1 MNLMVNYLTGTI
13 PRELGSLSK
22 LGALSLARN
31 NVSGTI
37 PPSIGNL
44 SSLSKLSFIGTVR
57 KDLGK
62 LPGHREISL
71 SKNWFQDDLTFIS
84 PLTNC
89 TNLHNI
95 DAAINLLRGSLPDSI
110 ANLSTYLYGIDLE
123 ENQIHGSI
131 CSSIRNLVNLS
142 SLSVAWNYLIGPIS
156 SSIGRLHKLQALGLH
171 QNKFTQ
177 LPSSL
182 GNLTSLIILYLRQNS
197 IHGNIPTSLGN
208 CHRLLELDLS
218 QDNLNG
224 PIPPEIMKLSTL
236 SELLWLG
243 QNALSG
249 SLPLEIGSL
258 KNLGNLDVSHKRLL
272 GSIPNTLGSCLS
284 LEWFEL
290 ENNSFEREIPQSLRT
305 LRGLRVLDLSHNN
318 LSGLI
323 PSYLGKVPFGLY
335 NISNINFLALG
346 VNQLEGNILA
356 DIGST
361 LPNLQALY
369 LLDNL
374 FTRTLHT
381 SLSNALGLE
390 VINFFFN
397 HCSGTVRKDLG
408 KLLGHREISLSKNW
422 FQDDL
427 TFISPLTNCTNLHN
441 IDAAIN
447 LLRGSLP
454 DSIAN
459 LSTYLYGIDLEE
471 NQIHGSIC
479 SSIRNLVNLS
489 SLSVAWNYLIGPISS
504 SIGRLHKLQA
514 LGLHQNK
521 FTQLP
526 SSLGNLTSLIILY
539 LGQNSIH
546 GNIPTS
552 LGNCHRLLELDLSQ
566 DNLNGPI
573 PPEIMKL
580 STLSELLWLG
590 QNALSGSLPLE
601 IGSLKNLGN
610 LDVSHKRLLGSIPN
624 TLGSCLSLE
633 WFELENNSFEREIPQ
648 SLRTLRGLR
657 VLDLSH
663 NNLSGLI
670 PSYLGEFQLDI
681 LNLSFNRLHGQVLI
695 QGVFQNTNAISVVG
709 NNDLCGGIAKLDLS
723 PYSSS
728 KSSKNKLSHKL
739 KMILVVVVALVICAT
754 LLVALPQ
761 RPLVSISSPL
771 KA

>member
-44 SSLSKLSFIGTVR
+44 SSLSKLSFMY
-57 KDLGK
+57 
-62 LPGHREISL
+62 
-71 SKNWFQDDLTFIS
+71 
-84 PLTNC
+84 C
-89 TNLHNI
+89 
-95 DAAINLLRGSLPDSI
+95 
-110 ANLSTYLYGIDLE
+110 
-123 ENQIHGSI
+123 
-131 CSSIRNLVNLS
+131 
-142 SLSVAWNYLIGPIS
+142 
-156 SSIGRLHKLQALGLH
+156 
-171 QNKFTQ
+171 
-177 LPSSL
+177 
-182 GNLTSLIILYLRQNS
+182 
-197 IHGNIPTSLGN
+197 
-208 CHRLLELDLS
+208 
-218 QDNLNG
+218 
-224 PIPPEIMKLSTL
+224 
-236 SELLWLG
+236 
-243 QNALSG
+243 
-249 SLPLEIGSL
+249 
-258 KNLGNLDVSHKRLL
+258 
-272 GSIPNTLGSCLS
+272 
-284 LEWFEL
+284 
-290 ENNSFEREIPQSLRT
+290 
-305 LRGLRVLDLSHNN
+305 
-318 LSGLI
+318 
-323 PSYLGKVPFGLY
+323 KVPFGLY

-754 LLVALPQ
+754 FGIQKFKCGVFEGVQNYARLLSRRRCCGININLINPETKVVVDDIQ
-761 RPLVSISSPL
+761 RVEDKLTEFG
-771 KA
+771 

>member
-1 MNLMVNYLTGTI
+1 MDRIVDLRHKVTELNNVCKNISVERGRAKASIEITNVDNARLFGQLSRAEQEKDALKAELEAEKKAMQDAVDEANNLGFKEAEGNYIKQVETTKYIYFKSGWKSAC
-13 PRELGSLSK
+13 EK
-22 LGALSLARN
+22 LGQGFETEVFTSPPPAFLSVYLIPYANEVFNSLQEEAEEEAEDKAGQREPGDKEKAAM
-31 NVSGTI
+31 VDLEAVTEGT
-37 PPSIGNL
+37 GDD
-44 SSLSKLSFIGTVR
+44 GTVR

-323 PSYLGKVPFGLY
+323 PSYLG
-335 NISNINFLALG
+335 
-346 VNQLEGNILA
+346 
-356 DIGST
+356 
-361 LPNLQALY
+361 
-369 LLDNL
+369 
-374 FTRTLHT
+374 
-381 SLSNALGLE
+381 
-390 VINFFFN
+390 
-397 HCSGTVRKDLG
+397 
-408 KLLGHREISLSKNW
+408 
-422 FQDDL
+422 
-427 TFISPLTNCTNLHN
+427 
-441 IDAAIN
+441 
-447 LLRGSLP
+447 
-454 DSIAN
+454 
-459 LSTYLYGIDLEE
+459 
-471 NQIHGSIC
+471 
-479 SSIRNLVNLS
+479 
-489 SLSVAWNYLIGPISS
+489 
-504 SIGRLHKLQA
+504 
-514 LGLHQNK
+514 
-521 FTQLP
+521 
-526 SSLGNLTSLIILY
+526 
-539 LGQNSIH
+539 
-546 GNIPTS
+546 
-552 LGNCHRLLELDLSQ
+552 
-566 DNLNGPI
+566 
-573 PPEIMKL
+573 
-580 STLSELLWLG
+580 
-590 QNALSGSLPLE
+590 
-601 IGSLKNLGN
+601 
-610 LDVSHKRLLGSIPN
+610 
-624 TLGSCLSLE
+624 
-633 WFELENNSFEREIPQ
+633 
-648 SLRTLRGLR
+648 
-657 VLDLSH
+657 
-663 NNLSGLI
+663 
-670 PSYLGEFQLDI
+670 EFQLDI

-754 LLVALPQ
+754 LLWDLINKKVIRSSDVVFLDDQTIEDFSKGNQPEQKTSDLIDMDPSPSSLVDDEMEDVQPPHKDVDDDAALNE
-761 RPLVSISSPL
+761 I
-771 KA
+771 